1 MSVMDTQDTQDNT
14 QAAAQPV
21 AQPDA
26 GQNQSTPAAPAAAT
40 PVASGPGAAGAPQP
54 AQTGLQMDAN
64 VTPQTAAQKVPPA
77 PAPTAAQQK
86 AVTLATKSP
95 NPVAQHIHD
104 VAEVMAGGARY
115 TTTYDADGN
124 PTKHKVP
131 VSTTHLGFALAMEV
145 LRGGLAGASGPRYTA
160 GQRGLEEGKQQA
172 AQRRQAQLDQ
182 NNQDSADQARK
193 LDITKTNLTLHLLAQ
208 NVGKADEATNRQLDK
223 DYAPVMDDL
232 ERNHPEAILDK
243 VPEWGLNDALKK
255 YNVTKDMA
263 IPYDTV
269 PVLETSGPNKG
280 MQAKHAD
287 GSPVWGHMYAIV
299 DSKLKTTLSDETQTM
314 GYNVGEFR
322 DADGNK
328 AQIGN
333 PGNWPLKDI
342 IARHT
347 KYAQISTAETLLNNQ
362 IQTLKGHENDDPLT
376 LADEVRNKPELRAA
390 IEDYSKYVGVGDLD
404 QVIYT
409 MGQSKDP
416 AERTSAAQIMQLAG
430 VTSQELE
437 DKHNDRVQA
446 AAEAAKPKQA
456 TPLTPEKAALIV
468 AQTAAAQAGTEEKG
482 AQARKIDAATR
493 KELENLADAAPYD
506 HSKDRFDDNGL
517 NVGYLET
524 LPVNTRSLMTSMTSG
539 HMAPER
545 LSYLLRGK
553 DGVQLMGMVAHVD
566 PNFDSAKG
574 KSYGDTYKEFTS
586 TRNNV
591 AGGALNSGGTALGH
605 LLELQALNT
614 PGSHVP
620 HRPEWTAYQ
629 SKANTLASELAKF
642 YGESTIPAI
651 DALRET
657 LTSTLPGNRE
667 AAIRTQA
674 QSMGDKIDSYE
685 QQWKNAAPSKRYE
698 APMPNITESAKAARA
713 KLDPDGY
720 GKRYEQEHAPA
731 NKPGQVFSAKAWATA
746 NPNGDVNAAKAA
758 AQKKGFKVVD

>member
-131 VSTTHLGFALAMEV
+131 VSTKHLGFALAMEV

-193 LDITKTNLTLHLLAQ
+193 LDIAKTNLTLHQMAM
-208 NVGKADEATNRQLDK
+208 NVGKEDEAANRQLDASF
-223 DYAPVMDDL
+223 APVLDDL

-255 YNVTKDMA
+255 YNVTKEMA
-263 IPYDTV
+263 MPYDTV
-269 PVLETSGPNKG
+269 PVMDAKTGQ
-280 MQAKHAD
+280 QAKHAD

-299 DSKLKTTLSDETQTM
+299 DPSLKTTLSDETQTM
-314 GYNVGEFR
+314 GYNVGEFK

-347 KYAQISTAETLLNNQ
+347 KYAQISTAEGLLNRQ
-362 IQTLKGHENDDPLT
+362 IAELKGLDTGKKEGPQVN
-376 LADEVRNKPELRAA
+376 LADQVRQDPSLRSAV
-390 IEDYSKYVGVGDLD
+390 EDYSKYAGVGDLD
-404 QVIYT
+404 QIIYT

-416 AERTSAAQIMQLAG
+416 AERQSAAKIMQLAG
-430 VTSQELE
+430 VTPKELE

-456 TPLTPEKAALIV
+456 TPETPEKAALTK
-468 AQTAAAQAGTEEKG
+468 AQTAEAVAGTVQKTAAAAKDNAEAAKVRDEALTGVALDTSHDKY
-482 AQARKIDAATR
+482 DA
-493 KELENLADAAPYD
+493 
-506 HSKDRFDDNGL
+506 NGL
-517 NVGYLET
+517 NVGYLAA
-524 LPVNTRSLMTSMTSG
+524 LPVNARSLVSSITSG
-539 HMAPER
+539 HMPPDR

-553 DGVQLMGMVAHVD
+553 DGQQLLEMVAHAD
-566 PNFDSAKG
+566 PNFDSAKAA
-574 KSYGDTYKEFTS
+574 SYGDTYKQFTS
-586 TRNNV
+586 TRTGT
-591 AGGALNSGGTALGH
+591 AGGALNAGGTALNH

-614 PGSHVP
+614 PGSHIP
-620 HRPEWTAYQ
+620 HTPAWTAYQ
-629 SKANTLASELAKF
+629 NKVDTVSSELAKF
-642 YGESTIPAI
+642 YGDATIPAI
-651 DALRET
+651 ASIKET
-657 LTSTLPGNRE
+657 LGSTLPGNRE
-667 AAIRTQA
+667 SAIRTQA
-674 QSMGDKIDSYE
+674 KSMGDKIDSYE
-685 QQWKNAAPSKRYE
+685 QQWQNAAPSKAYE
-698 APMPNITESAKAARA
+698 APMPNISPTAKSARA

-720 GKRYEQEHAPA
+720 GKRYEQEHAPDSQ
-731 NKPGQVFSAKAWATA
+731 KRPGEIPVLAPDGTTII
-746 NPNGDVNAAKAA
+746 
-758 AQKKGFKVVD
+758 GFTMPGKTGYRPVKQ